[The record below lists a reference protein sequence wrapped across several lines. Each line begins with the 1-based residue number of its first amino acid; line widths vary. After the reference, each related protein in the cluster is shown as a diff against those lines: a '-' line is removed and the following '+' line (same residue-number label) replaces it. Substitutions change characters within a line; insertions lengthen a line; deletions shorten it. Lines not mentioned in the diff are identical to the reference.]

1 MIGAVMTEPGYTLF
15 ETAIGICAI
24 AWGEGGVIGAQ
35 LPEGDASRAR
45 ARLAR
50 RFPDAR
56 EMAPPP
62 AVAQAIDEIVALIAG
77 EPRDLHS
84 IRLDMAGV
92 PDFHRKVY
100 AVARAI
106 LPGETLTYGEVAKRI
121 GEPGASQ
128 AVGQALGKN
137 PFPIIIPCHRVL
149 AAGGKTG
156 GFSANGG
163 VETKFRLLTIERAR
177 TSTEP
182 TLFDGD
188 SAFGFAAPPRVKS
201 RSG

>member
-1 MIGAVMTEPGYTLF
+1 MTEPGYTLF
-15 ETAIGICAI
+15 ETAIGLCAI
-24 AWGEGGVIGAQ
+24 AWGERGVIGAQ
-35 LPEGDASRAR
+35 LPEGDAAGAR
-45 ARLAR
+45 SRLAR
-50 RFPDAR
+50 RFPDLR
-56 EMAPPP
+56 EAPPP
-62 AVAQAIDEIVALIAG
+62 PVVQRAIAEIVALIDG
-77 EPRDLHS
+77 EPRDLHG
-84 IRLDMAGV
+84 IQLDMAGV
-92 PDFHRKVY
+92 PEFHQKVY
-100 AVARAI
+100 QVARAI
-106 LPGETLTYGEVAKRI
+106 LPGATLTYGEVAKRV

-177 TSTEP
+177 TSAEP

-188 SAFGFAAPPRVKS
+188 SAFGFAAPPRRTS
-201 RSG
+201 RNG